1 MRIRTS
7 HPRLW
12 ATNDLGVKMNDL
24 IERVDAR
31 VRPTRAYCIDCAA
44 NKGPESAFQRI
55 LDRLSVRLLLPTL
68 P

>member
-1 MRIRTS
+1 
-7 HPRLW
+7 
-12 ATNDLGVKMNDL
+12 MNDL
-24 IERVDAR
+24 IERMDAR